1 MDFGSHTNIQ
11 SKQPL
16 IDILP
21 LVTEA
26 HVVSLCRDQRS
37 RLKSSFF
44 FKICHHLPPKKFKS
58 NKGIS
63 KVTSNSQRPGDDFL
77 AVLNLSLTANDSTQ
91 PDALIFEPQLWSH
104 GSTGIGKCYLD
115 SQKLTSA
122 LRSMPKGKWQLMR
135 LEKSSLGKNERSRAH
150 SWEWGITSD

>member
-1 MDFGSHTNIQ
+1 MDFGSHANIQ

-44 FKICHHLPPKKFKS
+44 FKICHDLPPPPQKFKS

-63 KVTSNSQRPGDDFL
+63 KVTSNSQRPGDDCL

-91 PDALIFEPQLWSH
+91 PDALILEPQL
-104 GSTGIGKCYLD
+104 
-115 SQKLTSA
+115 
-122 LRSMPKGKWQLMR
+122 
-135 LEKSSLGKNERSRAH
+135 
-150 SWEWGITSD
+150 